1 MEKTIVDLQKYLD
14 KMGYSV
20 KIQQKKNGVSVTYPS
35 KNTETKIDYDVII
48 NNSISY
54 YLMNY
59 NNECHK
65 SMEVPAYAIE
75 LLICSHI
82 YRSCQAVGF
91 NPNLVKFY
99 NNKKQEISDF
109 PVGLKLNKVNHQKRE
124 KLMNIVSRLE
134 QEPIDNLIAEA
145 KMNNV
150 WDGFKLVHDLK

>member
-20 KIQQKKNGVSVTYPS
+20 KIQQKKNGVSVTYPR

-99 NNKKQEISDF
+99 NNK
-109 PVGLKLNKVNHQKRE
+109 NKKY
-124 KLMNIVSRLE
+124 LTFLL
-134 QEPIDNLIAEA
+134 D
-145 KMNNV
+145 
-150 WDGFKLVHDLK
+150 